1 MAGRDAERYPGR
13 GPAPG
18 LAPGR
23 PPAVQ
28 RCSHAQAALMAVP
41 LSCPPPRV
49 TAVRRDIAMAPIVR
63 RPRGPHTPVRTSTT
77 AQAST
82 TTAASGTPQFRQ
94 T

>member
-1 MAGRDAERYPGR
+1 MPSGI
-13 GPAPG
+13 PAAARRQG
-18 LAPGR
+18 WR
-23 PPAVQ
+23 PAARQ
-28 RCSHAQAALMAVP
+28 QYSAALMPRPPSWPCRSHA
-41 LSCPPPRV
+41 PPPRV